1 MLDPS
6 PNLTTFIVVMNNTTT
21 TARSTAHAVL
31 ARRKALKALRL
42 RLAIRKAESME
53 AVYGPDLARPFWQ
66 AVGEAERVIALHLA
80 PKA

>member
-1 MLDPS
+1 MS
-6 PNLTTFIVVMNNTTT
+6 TTT
-21 TARSTAHAVL
+21 TMTTTAHAVL

-53 AVYGPDLARPFWQ
+53 ASYGPDLARPFWQ
-66 AVGEAERVIALHLA
+66 AVGEAERVIGLHLA